1 MPVEFIGMIS
11 IRDQSEKRLDG
22 GTSEAAYRPGRKHA
36 NAYALGGEPLVEGA
50 GVAA

>member
-11 IRDQSEKRLDG
+11 TRDQSEKRLDG
-22 GTSEAAYRPGRKHA
+22 GSSEAAYRVGSKHA
-36 NAYALGGEPLVEGA
+36 DAYALGGEPLAESA

>member
-11 IRDQSEKRLDG
+11 TRDQSERVG
-22 GTSEAAYRPGRKHA
+22 GKHA
-36 NAYALGGEPLVEGA
+36 DAYALGGEPLAESA